1 MADIVNLEAHYIG
14 SPAPGVYLHQI
25 PNASMQVL
33 EDLINATWNE
43 GLTTKEE
50 FSAKIAAAFTDFLDI
65 TAAPHVTAGSVTAPS
80 IVEPTVDIPTSL
92 SVASPTVIEPDIEI
106 PTAINIDVPTV
117 VEPNVTI
124 PTSFSIGT
132 PSVTEPTVT
141 IPSSL
146 SVATP
151 TIVEPAVD
159 IPSSIAVADIWDE
172 WETRYLELAD
182 WLVAQRIA
190 FMTTYFPD
198 EQATYEAA
206 ENWLQAAIVNPESG
220 LPPAVASQIWGD
232 DQARILSDKAR
243 AQDAVV
249 AQFAARRFP
258 LPPGAAAAAVA
269 GIEQKAQEALAE
281 SSRKVAILSVDL
293 QKFNV
298 ETILKLRQVSMSS
311 VVDYIKALAS
321 GPDIASKMTN
331 VGYDIQTKLIS
342 AASQF
347 FSARANAA
355 EVVTRAASMDADAK
369 TKLISATTQ
378 VTNARTGVAE
388 LSVKAESADADAKT
402 KLIGASAQITG
413 ARTGVA
419 ELEVKAGSAEADA
432 KTKLISSSTQILS
445 ARANVAD
452 TQVKAAVAN
461 AEVKTRLMA
470 GAAQIFDSRI
480 RSAQAVS
487 DVAKHN
493 NTVAFDA
500 SVKNQMSDLTL
511 IEDKLKAM
519 LAEAQSIAQVCAA
532 FVNNLHVSA
541 SLAANGGTTISQSNE
556 F

>member
-50 FSAKIAAAFTDFLDI
+50 FSAKIAAAFTDFLDT

-80 IVEPTVDIPTSL
+80 IVEPTVDIPSSL

-151 TIVEPAVD
+151 TIVEPTVD

-190 FMTTYFPD
+190 FMSAYFPD
-198 EQATYEAA
+198 EQVVYEAA
-206 ENWLQAAIVNPESG
+206 EGFLQAAMANPDVG

-232 DQARILSDKAR
+232 DQARILSDKTR
-243 AQDAVV
+243 AQDAVI
-249 AQFAARRFP
+249 AQFAGRRFP

-269 GIEQKAQEALAE
+269 GVEQKAQEALAE

-298 ETILKLRQVSMSS
+298 ETIMKLRQVSMSS

-347 FSARANAA
+347 LSARANAA
-355 EVVTRAASMDADAK
+355 EVITKAASMDADAK

-378 VTNARTGVAE
+378 VTAARTNVAE
-388 LSVKAESADADAKT
+388 LAVKAESADADAKT

-432 KTKLISSSTQILS
+432 KTKLISSATQILS

>member
-1 MADIVNLEAHYIG
+1 MADIVNLESHYIG

-43 GLTTKEE
+43 GLATKEE
-50 FSAKIAAAFTDFLDI
+50 FSAKIAAAFTDFLDV
-65 TAAPHVTAGSVTAPS
+65 TAAPHVSAGAVSAPS
-80 IVEPTVDIPTSL
+80 ILEPTVDIPSSL
-92 SVASPTVIEPDIEI
+92 SVEAPTVVEPTIEI
-106 PTAINIDVPTV
+106 PTSINIDVPVV
-117 VEPNVTI
+117 VEPTVTI

-141 IPSSL
+141 IPTSL

-151 TIVEPAVD
+151 TIVEPVVD
-159 IPSSIAVADIWDE
+159 IPSSITVADIWDE
-172 WETRYLELAD
+172 WEIRYLELAD
-182 WLVAQRIA
+182 WLVAQRIS
-190 FMTTYFPD
+190 FMATYFPD

-206 ENWLQAAIVNPESG
+206 EGWLQAAIANPGVG
-220 LPPAVASQIWGD
+220 LPASVASQIWGD
-232 DQARILSDKAR
+232 DQARILSDKTR

-258 LPPGAAAAAVA
+258 MPAAASVSAVMQ
-269 GIEQKAQEALAE
+269 IEQKSQDALAE
-281 SSRKVAILSVDL
+281 SSRKIAVMSVDL

-298 ETILKLRQVSMSS
+298 ESILKLRQVAMSTM
-311 VVDYIKALAS
+311 VDYIKALAS
-321 GPDIASKMTN
+321 SPDIASKI
-331 VGYDIQTKLIS
+331 VGIGYDIQTKLIS

-347 FSARANAA
+347 LSARAGAA
-355 EVVTRAASMDADAK
+355 EVVSKAASMDADAK
-369 TKLISATTQ
+369 TKLISAVTQ
-378 VTNARTGVAE
+378 VTNSRTGVAE
-388 LSVKAESADADAKT
+388 LAVKAESADADANT
-402 KLIGASAQITG
+402 KLISASAQVTG
-413 ARTGVA
+413 SRTGVA

-432 KTKLISSSTQILS
+432 KTKLIAASTQILS

-470 GAAQIFDSRI
+470 AASQIYESRI
-480 RSAQAVS
+480 RAAQVDAG
-487 DVAKHN
+487 VAQHN
-493 NTVAFDA
+493 NSIAFEA
-500 SVKNQMSDLTL
+500 SAKNQMSDLTL

-541 SLAANGGTTISQSNE
+541 SLAANGGTTISQNNE